1 MSPFDIV
8 TGSVFAISAGV
19 GLVRGATREIT
30 TAAAF
35 ILAAL
40 IAVFGLRFTG
50 PIARQAIHTVWL
62 ADTAAILFLFAIA
75 YIGLRTIGGAM
86 IRGVRQTSLSG
97 PDRVLGGAI
106 GLARGLLVVGA
117 LALMIGAATPHAGPP
132 GWVAGARLLPLADAT
147 GAAMRGFAP
156 QGLRMAR
163 AVAPVLEQAVTQD
176 GRAPQDGAAP
186 STQAPASAGPAEV
199 PGAVERK
206 SLNVVVEKSGEPRSR
221 R

>member
-8 TGSVFAISAGV
+8 AGSVLALSAGV
-19 GLVRGATREIT
+19 GLLRGGTREIT

-35 ILAAL
+35 IVAGL
-40 IAVFGLRFTG
+40 IAVFGLRFAG

-117 LALMIGAATPHAGPP
+117 LALMIGAATSRERPP

-163 AVAPVLEQAVTQD
+163 AVAPVLERAVTQD
-176 GRAPQDGAAP
+176 GAAPQDGPAA
-186 STQAPASAGPAEV
+186 SSQAPASGEPVEV
-199 PGAVERK
+199 PKGLERK